1 MDFIYLCLK
10 LSSPLVGEGMVQFYS
25 LALLLL
31 WKAFHRLK
39 NKQDLGSVYVST
51 CGYNAAL
58 STRGVL
64 PAQTG
69 FASSCWV
76 SQGHSQ
82 VADVC
87 SHGAVPVELWQG
99 YWALQMHFSE
109 DCFGFGWST
118 QQCLQPKH
126 SHLPSLL
133 VHFSWE
139 HSGGATVF
147 PNFLSFWAG
156 AFFAGVWF
164 QARAPELS
172 PDPPWAA
179 EPRVLKLSVSPV
191 GRILLEQ
198 GHYSGRNVGP
208 IQKGWF
214 FFYFLFYLI

>member
-10 LSSPLVGEGMVQFYS
+10 LSSLLVGEGTVQFYS

-39 NKQDLGSVYVST
+39 NKQDWGSVYVST

-133 VHFSWE
+133 VHFSWK
-139 HSGGATVF
+139 HSGGATISQF
-147 PNFLSFWAG
+147 PEFLGRGFLCWGLVSGQGSWTLSRPTMGCRGQGSPAQCQSCWKSCSRAG
-156 AFFAGVWF
+156 TLLW
-164 QARAPELS
+164 E
-172 PDPPWAA
+172 
-179 EPRVLKLSVSPV
+179 EPRSCTK
-191 GRILLEQ
+191 R
-198 GHYSGRNVGP
+198 
-208 IQKGWF
+208 KWF
-214 FFYFLFYLI
+214 FFSI